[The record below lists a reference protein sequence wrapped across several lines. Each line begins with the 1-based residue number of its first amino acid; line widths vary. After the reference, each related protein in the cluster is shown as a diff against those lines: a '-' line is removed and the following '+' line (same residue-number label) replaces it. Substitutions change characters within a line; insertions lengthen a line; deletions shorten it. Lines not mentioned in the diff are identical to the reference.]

1 MQDHDEILTA
11 AQVATDLKCSKAQVY
26 KAILGKVEGT
36 SRLPAISMGRRKLI
50 RRSSLE
56 SWKSMSARPSKAVG
70 EMTACCNVFSFS
82 STQRLIAIGRMSI
95 RSQTRKHRAAQWM
108 SSAVSTS
115 STLLA
120 VASDLLCTLIGM
132 LRNSLMTG

>member
-11 AQVATDLKCSKAQVY
+11 AQVAADLKCSKAQVY

-56 SWKSMSARPSKAVG
+56 SWKRANEKGSEGVMIPPSQKINAVG
-70 EMTACCNVFSFS
+70 
-82 STQRLIAIGRMSI
+82 RMEEE
-95 RSQTRKHRAAQWM
+95 HYA
-108 SSAVSTS
+108 
-115 STLLA
+115 
-120 VASDLLCTLIGM
+120 
-132 LRNSLMTG
+132 

>member
-11 AQVATDLKCSKAQVY
+11 AQVAADLKCSKAQVY

-56 SWKSMSARPSKAVG
+56 SWKRANEKGSEGAMMP
-70 EMTACCNVFSFS
+70 SFS
-82 STQRLIAIGRMSI
+82 EIDADGRI
-95 RSQTRKHRAAQWM
+95 KEEHYA
-108 SSAVSTS
+108 
-115 STLLA
+115 
-120 VASDLLCTLIGM
+120 
-132 LRNSLMTG
+132 